1 MGISKSAEEIGFKTF
16 GGRFTFDQFV
26 EIAPLPCIVLWQ
38 QSDFVVTYRIK
49 KNKRR
54 SIGYVADPGIGLTSY
69 TQQ

>member
-26 EIAPLPCIVLWQ
+26 EKAPLPCIVLWR

-49 KNKRR
+49 KIK
-54 SIGYVADPGIGLTSY
+54 GV
-69 TQQ
+69 Q